1 MSGEISVKLIQD
13 RIEIVMAFLMAAR
26 LSSVII
32 VSILPIQI
40 KMITI

>member
-32 VSILPIQI
+32 V
-40 KMITI
+40 